1 MNEQEKDLEKCEQE
15 LFEELLTVILFLN
28 NNGIPLDSVR
38 EMILMKVDR
47 AFIAYEENKVRDRF
61 RKDFEKWALEILRV
75 IHTMIRPELHTF
87 KFSPKTKSKEDLKL
101 VKDLEQLV
109 KTLDLSKTQLTRK
122 ALNNLVALN
131 LDKLN

>member
-1 MNEQEKDLEKCEQE
+1 MEGFRKMNEQEKDLEKCEQE

-61 RKDFEKWALEILRV
+61 RKEF
-75 IHTMIRPELHTF
+75 
-87 KFSPKTKSKEDLKL
+87 
-101 VKDLEQLV
+101 
-109 KTLDLSKTQLTRK
+109 
-122 ALNNLVALN
+122 
-131 LDKLN
+131 

>member
-61 RKDFEKWALEILRV
+61 RKDFK
-75 IHTMIRPELHTF
+75 
-87 KFSPKTKSKEDLKL
+87 K
-101 VKDLEQLV
+101 
-109 KTLDLSKTQLTRK
+109 
-122 ALNNLVALN
+122 
-131 LDKLN
+131 

>member
-61 RKDFEKWALEILRV
+61 RKEF
-75 IHTMIRPELHTF
+75 
-87 KFSPKTKSKEDLKL
+87 
-101 VKDLEQLV
+101 
-109 KTLDLSKTQLTRK
+109 
-122 ALNNLVALN
+122 
-131 LDKLN
+131 